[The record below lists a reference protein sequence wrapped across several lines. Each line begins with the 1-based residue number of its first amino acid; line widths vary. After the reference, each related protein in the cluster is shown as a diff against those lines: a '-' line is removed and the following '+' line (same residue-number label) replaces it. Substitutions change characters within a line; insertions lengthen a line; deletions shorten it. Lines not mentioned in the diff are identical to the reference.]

1 MRKNNSIAYIPVRG
15 SSIAA
20 MYPWNMW
27 IVDLFSL
34 VIPGVGFLGLI
45 AKRRIEKFFGIEGL
59 FVDSGAAALVTAL
72 LAGGITEGD
81 EVLVPSFVCTEVID
95 AIYSARAVPVYIEIT
110 DAFTIDLVD
119 LSNKISSKT
128 HALIVSNTYGILDD
142 FKSIEGIIMGKG
154 IVVIN
159 DLAQVV
165 WDPVKDINPNMYG
178 DFVIYSFGPQ
188 KFFSSIGGGFVA
200 ARSSFRIK
208 ALFGHI
214 PKQKTLYTEVIH
226 RFFRRIHYYVRFIFF
241 KKSFTSHKSP
251 TDYVSPTTIVPKRGN
266 PRMVIAVAIKTFFY
280 KRQVQTLSQKI
291 ERMKDA
297 LSVIG
302 WIKNPVYRGAMLY
315 YTIQVPEG
323 ARFELGDFLAK
334 SGFQSVWNYTPVYFY
349 EAYRTGIRTPRS
361 EAISERVL
369 SLPFRGLSCSRINT
383 MLDRII
389 RVNL

>member
-1 MRKNNSIAYIPVRG
+1 
-15 SSIAA
+15 
-20 MYPWNMW
+20 
-27 IVDLFSL
+27 
-34 VIPGVGFLGLI
+34 
-45 AKRRIEKFFGIEGL
+45 
-59 FVDSGAAALVTAL
+59 
-72 LAGGITEGD
+72 
-81 EVLVPSFVCTEVID
+81 
-95 AIYSARAVPVYIEIT
+95 
-110 DAFTIDLVD
+110 
-119 LSNKISSKT
+119 
-128 HALIVSNTYGILDD
+128 
-142 FKSIEGIIMGKG
+142 
-154 IVVIN
+154 
-159 DLAQVV
+159 
-165 WDPVKDINPNMYG
+165 
-178 DFVIYSFGPQ
+178 
-188 KFFSSIGGGFVA
+188 
-200 ARSSFRIK
+200 
-208 ALFGHI
+208 
-214 PKQKTLYTEVIH
+214 
-226 RFFRRIHYYVRFIFF
+226 
-241 KKSFTSHKSP
+241 
-251 TDYVSPTTIVPKRGN
+251 
-266 PRMVIAVAIKTFFY
+266 MVIAVAIKTFFY